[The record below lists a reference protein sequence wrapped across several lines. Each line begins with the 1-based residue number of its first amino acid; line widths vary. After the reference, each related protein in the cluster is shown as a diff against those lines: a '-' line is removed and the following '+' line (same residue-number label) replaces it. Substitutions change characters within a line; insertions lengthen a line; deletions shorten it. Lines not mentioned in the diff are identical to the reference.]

1 MSAQGNGLIA
11 DIGGTNARFA
21 HVGKDGT
28 VSDIDVLACA
38 DYASLTQAA
47 KAYLAKHKRTAAHA
61 AFAVAAPILGDQI
74 RMPNHTWVMSQKQI
88 KNDMNLE
95 TLRIVNDFT
104 AVAHGVPLLSPE
116 DYRQIGDGAA
126 QKNAPIGIIG
136 PGTGLG
142 VAAVVF
148 DAQGRAIPVTTE
160 GGHVTMCI
168 NTQREWDIVAE
179 LKREKYHHVSAERLV
194 SGKGIVNI
202 YQAICALDGHTPE
215 KTDPSDITR
224 AGLEKSCPVCIET
237 LDLFADL
244 LGTLAGNVALSL
256 GAFGGVYI
264 AGGIVTK
271 LGDWFKASRFRE
283 SFMNKGRSRDYLA
296 RIPTFVITHPYPGL
310 VGLQRLAMD
319 GAQC

>member
-1 MSAQGNGLIA
+1 MSALIA

-21 HVGKDGT
+21 TVGADGA
-28 VSDIDVLACA
+28 VENIDVFACA
-38 DYASLTQAA
+38 DYASLTDAA
-47 KAYLAKHKRTAAHA
+47 KAYLGKYEHTAAHA
-61 AFAVAAPILGDQI
+61 VFAVAAPILGDEI
-74 RMPNHTWVMSQKQI
+74 KMPNHTWVMSQKKI
-88 KNDMNLE
+88 KSDMGFKS
-95 TLRIVNDFT
+95 LRVINDFA

-116 DYRQIGDGAA
+116 DYYQIGEGAA
-126 QKNAPIGIIG
+126 QKGAPVGIIG

-148 DAQGRAIPVTTE
+148 DERGRAIPVTTE
-160 GGHVTMCI
+160 GGHVTMCA
-168 NTQREWDIVAE
+168 NTQREWNIIAE

-194 SGKGIVNI
+194 SGKGIVNL
-202 YQAICALDGHTPE
+202 YQAICALDGIKPD
-215 KTDPSDITR
+215 KADPSDITK
-224 AGLEKSCPVCIET
+224 AGLDRSCPACVEA

-271 LGDWFKASRFRE
+271 LGDWFKTSRFRE

-296 RIPTFVITHPYPGL
+296 RIPTFVITHPYPGF
-310 VGLQRLAMD
+310 VGLQGLATE
-319 GAQC
+319 AARC

>member
-1 MSAQGNGLIA
+1 MNGLIA

-21 HVGKDGT
+21 HVDDKGA
-28 VSDIDVLACA
+28 VEDIDVLACA
-38 DYASLTQAA
+38 DYGSLTEAA
-47 KAYLAKHKRTAAHA
+47 KAYLAKYKRTADHA
-61 AFAVAAPILGDQI
+61 VFAVAAPILGDEI
-74 RMPNHTWVMSQKQI
+74 RMPNHTWVMSQNKI
-88 KNDMNLE
+88 RNDMNFRS
-95 TLRIVNDFT
+95 LRIINDFT
-104 AVAHGVPLLSPE
+104 AVAHGVPLLSAN
-116 DYRQIGDGAA
+116 DYYQIGAGAA
-126 QKNAPIGIIG
+126 QKGAPIGIIG

-148 DAQGRAIPVTTE
+148 DEQGRAIPVTTE

-168 NTQREWDIVAE
+168 NTRREWDIVAE

-194 SGKGIVNI
+194 SGKGILNI
-202 YQAICALDGHTPE
+202 YQAICTLDNIKQEKETP
-215 KTDPSDITR
+215 SAITK
-224 AGLEKSCPVCIET
+224 AGLDKSCPACIET

-271 LGDWFKASRFRE
+271 LGDWFKTSRFRE

-296 RIPTFVITHPYPGL
+296 RIPTFVITHPYPGF
-310 VGLQRLAMD
+310 VGLQGLAMEMAK
-319 GAQC
+319 G